1 MTGDCKKYQIGYIRR
16 QNLMKKYEKPSVSV
30 VLLEKQ
36 FNVFLAESKGVE
48 NDNDGKDIDWGFE
61 G

>member
-1 MTGDCKKYQIGYIRR
+1 
-16 QNLMKKYEKPSVSV
+16 MKKYEKPSVSV

-48 NDNDGKDIDWGFE
+48 NDNDGTDIDWGFE

>member
-1 MTGDCKKYQIGYIRR
+1 
-16 QNLMKKYEKPSVSV
+16 MKQYEKPYVGV

>member
-1 MTGDCKKYQIGYIRR
+1 M
-16 QNLMKKYEKPSVSV
+16 NHYEKPSVSV

-36 FNVFLAESKGVE
+36 LNVFLAESKGTE
-48 NDNDGKDIDWGFE
+48 NDNVGKDIDWGFE

>member
-1 MTGDCKKYQIGYIRR
+1 
-16 QNLMKKYEKPSVSV
+16 MKQYEKPYLNV
-30 VLLEKQ
+30 VLLEKH
-36 FNVFLAESKGVE
+36 FNVFLAESKGTE